1 MDAIPYIK
9 KPDDFSDGPAD
20 DSEGRVSIHDMTV
33 NTDGILDY
41 LHEFKDAIKGNDIFT
56 VGEANGIS
64 EDQLPKWIGKNG
76 VLDTV
81 FEFDHL
87 DNSEVWC
94 KGEKKTLSELKYSL
108 TESQEVS
115 EIHGWIPVF
124 FENHDQPR
132 SINVYFPEDA
142 DPVLAGKAMGTI
154 LLTGRGTPFI
164 YQGEELGMT
173 NSYRDSIDSY
183 NDLNTYNQYETAIKE
198 GFSEE
203 EALAIVN
210 KYSRDNARTPMQWDS
225 SEYAGFSDVEPW
237 LSLGN
242 NYDTVNAE
250 KEDKDDKSVL
260 NWYKE
265 LIKLRRDNPTL
276 IDGDYSEVLSDSDT
290 IYAYIRKNSSG
301 KMLVIVNFSGEEV
314 NYDPLDAGLSESDNK
329 EIIVDSYEDG
339 NGKVGT
345 LRPYEAMIIK

>member
-142 DPVLAGKAMGTI
+142 DPVLAGKAMG
-154 LLTGRGTPFI
+154 FI
-164 YQGEELGMT
+164 
-173 NSYRDSIDSY
+173 
-183 NDLNTYNQYETAIKE
+183 
-198 GFSEE
+198 
-203 EALAIVN
+203 
-210 KYSRDNARTPMQWDS
+210 
-225 SEYAGFSDVEPW
+225 
-237 LSLGN
+237 
-242 NYDTVNAE
+242 
-250 KEDKDDKSVL
+250 
-260 NWYKE
+260 
-265 LIKLRRDNPTL
+265 
-276 IDGDYSEVLSDSDT
+276 
-290 IYAYIRKNSSG
+290 
-301 KMLVIVNFSGEEV
+301 
-314 NYDPLDAGLSESDNK
+314 
-329 EIIVDSYEDG
+329 
-339 NGKVGT
+339 
-345 LRPYEAMIIK
+345 